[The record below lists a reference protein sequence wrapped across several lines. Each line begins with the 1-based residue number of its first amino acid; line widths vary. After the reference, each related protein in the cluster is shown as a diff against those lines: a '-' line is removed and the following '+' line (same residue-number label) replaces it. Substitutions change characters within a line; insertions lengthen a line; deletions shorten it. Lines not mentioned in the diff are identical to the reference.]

1 MKPTQERDIDA
12 LLQIFDRSTWRE
24 MHLTAPG
31 VDLFVSKDPHARRP
45 VTEPRGPTPASAAS
59 PAAAAAT
66 TTTAVPV
73 TVAAAPAV
81 PAHWVAVRAPCLGT
95 FYSTPKPGA
104 PAFVSVGQHV
114 EVSAELCLI
123 EVMKLFTSV
132 RAAQAGTIRQIVV
145 ADATLVEFDEPLFYI
160 EPGV

>member
-1 MKPTQERDIDA
+1 MKPIQERDIDA

-31 VDLFVSKDPHARRP
+31 VDLFVSKDPHSHRP
-45 VTEPRGPTPASAAS
+45 VTEHRGPALASGAS
-59 PAAAAAT
+59 PVAAT